1 MISSPPFIEDP
12 KLVGRRYLQDGAGVE
27 QEVEG
32 RHRHDGHR
40 AQQEQQVG
48 ENIAYISTLCGIV
61 ERFCYFYS
69 TAGLDVF
76 RLPGRHSFRVCE

>member
-1 MISSPPFIEDP
+1 MISSPSPFIEDP
-12 KLVGRRYLQDGAGVE
+12 KLVGRRSFEDGAGVE

-48 ENIAYISTLCGIV
+48 ENIAHLSTLCGIV
-61 ERFCYFYS
+61 EMLCLMLFVY
-69 TAGLDVF
+69 
-76 RLPGRHSFRVCE
+76 RVLKRNAARKREGN